1 MQSDMGKYKLAALVG
16 IIIMGIGSFM
26 ACLCSA
32 PALIMTGNVL
42 LVVSLFVMAY
52 AFSSWQP

>member
-1 MQSDMGKYKLAALVG
+1 MGKYKLAALIG
-16 IIIMGIGSFM
+16 MIIMGIGSFM

-32 PALIMTGNVL
+32 PALIMAGNVL
-42 LVVSLFVMAY
+42 LIVSLFVMTF

>member
-1 MQSDMGKYKLAALVG
+1 MGKYKLAALVG
-16 IIIMGIGSFM
+16 IIIMGI
-26 ACLCSA
+26 CSV

-42 LVVSLFVMAY
+42 LIVSLFVMTY

>member
-1 MQSDMGKYKLAALVG
+1 MGKYKLAALIG

-26 ACLCSA
+26 ACLCSV
-32 PALIMTGNVL
+32 PSFIMIGNVL
-42 LVVSLFVMAY
+42 LIVSLFVMTY